1 MRTTDSGKGRL
12 GVRLRKAKL
21 ILDQALN
28 RMLEINKQL
37 KKSASEANSRMQQN
51 LRTELK
57 LLNRIIEQQAS
68 LVRAYE
74 MQLGQL

>member
-1 MRTTDSGKGRL
+1 MRTTNSKMS
-12 GVRLRKAKL
+12 RLRTNLSRARL

-37 KKSASEANSRMQQN
+37 KKSASEANAKMQEN

-57 LLNRIIEQQAS
+57 LLNQIISQQAS
-68 LVRAYE
+68 LVKAYE